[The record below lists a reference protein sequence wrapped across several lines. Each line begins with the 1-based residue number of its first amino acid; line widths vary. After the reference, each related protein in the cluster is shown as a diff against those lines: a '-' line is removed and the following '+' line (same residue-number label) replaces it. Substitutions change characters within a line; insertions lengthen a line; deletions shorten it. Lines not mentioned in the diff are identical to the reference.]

1 MEPYIVEKSVTI
13 RGGGMPRRV
22 VIPARDLKEYE
33 GMTFMHVSSVSTYVT
48 ALVSSGPQHGRRPL
62 SKTNVIEQLSA
73 LRNATTVIDMPA
85 VQDKL
90 QAFGSMSRSAKSANW
105 SERKKLNSKQ
115 MTTCEVDTIQSPTL
129 GDAHGIE
136 MKILKWPYRKNAP
149 LYIELDA
156 ENLAYLRL
164 ACQHQIEHC
173 DFKRHKAQKKVE
185 DSVDDPDYNHVDD
198 ADAETEVDAAEV
210 DDAEVDEKMMKA
222 EVDDSEVDESP
233 PCAQKDNREL
243 LETPIKSADKSG
255 IRAYFMKRAAWQLYK
270 WLRLCGEAWP
280 STAAE
285 VQKTYTR
292 H

>member
-33 GMTFMHVSSVSTYVT
+33 GMTFMHVSTVSTYVT

-210 DDAEVDEKMMKA
+210 DDAEVDDAEDYNHVHDDAETEVDAAEVDDAEVDEKMMKA

-255 IRAYFMKRAAWQLYK
+255 IRAYFMKRAA
-270 WLRLCGEAWP
+270 
-280 STAAE
+280 
-285 VQKTYTR
+285 
-292 H
+292 